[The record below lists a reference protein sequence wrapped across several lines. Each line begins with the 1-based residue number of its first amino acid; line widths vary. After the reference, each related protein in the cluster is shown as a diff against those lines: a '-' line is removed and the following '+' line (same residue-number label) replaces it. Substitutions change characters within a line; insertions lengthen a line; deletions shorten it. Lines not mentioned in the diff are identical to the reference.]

1 MARPLKYPQLANLK
15 MVGDVVD
22 IEATSELVP
31 DVRARVRRYAKR
43 KGFDVR
49 IDHVFG
55 ASDKM
60 DRWTAYVRVE
70 RRS

>member
-15 MVGDVVD
+15 MVGDVVN

-31 DVRARVRRYAKR
+31 DVRAIVRRYAKR
-43 KGFDVR
+43 KGFDVA
-49 IDHVFG
+49 IELVMELG
-55 ASDKM
+55 VS
-60 DRWTAYVRVE
+60 WVRVE

>member
-22 IEATSELVP
+22 IEATNELVP

-55 ASDKM
+55 PSDKC
-60 DRWTAYVRVE
+60 VRVE

>member
-15 MVGDVVD
+15 MVGDVVE

-31 DVRARVRRYAKR
+31 DVRAIVRRYAKR
-43 KGFDVR
+43 KGFDVEIHDPFDR
-49 IDHVFG
+49 HV
-55 ASDKM
+55 S
-60 DRWTAYVRVE
+60 RVRVE